1 MGISTIK
8 EVTSGGIMKRKA
20 EITRTTAETD
30 ISLSIDLDGTGAYS
44 VSGPAGF
51 LNHMLELFARHGMF
65 DLNVTAEGD
74 SHVDLHHTVEDIGI
88 CLGEA
93 VLKSLGD
100 KSGIA
105 RYGSS
110 RVPMDESLATAAVD
124 LSGRPY
130 LVYDVSYSSKK
141 VGEFDVELFEEFFRA
156 FANHARATVHIVL
169 EHGANTHHIAEAC
182 FKAFA
187 RALSTAVSLDP
198 RVSGVLSTK
207 GTLAE

>member
-1 MGISTIK
+1 MSRTT
-8 EVTSGGIMKRKA
+8 EL
-20 EITRTTAETD
+20 TRTTAETN
-30 ISLSIDLDGTGAYS
+30 IRLSIDLDGTGVYS
-44 VSGPAGF
+44 VAGPAGF

-65 DLNVTAEGD
+65 DLTVAADGD

-88 CLGEA
+88 CLGDA
-93 VLKSLGD
+93 VLEALGD
-100 KSGIA
+100 KAGIA
-105 RYGSS
+105 RYGSA
-110 RVPMDESLATAAVD
+110 RVPMDEALATAAVD

-130 LVYDVSYSSKK
+130 LVYDVTFSSKK

-169 EHGANTHHIAEAC
+169 EHGSNAHHIAEAC

-187 RALSTAVSLDP
+187 RALSAAVRLDS

-207 GTLAE
+207 GTLTE

>member
-1 MGISTIK
+1 MS
-8 EVTSGGIMKRKA
+8 RKA
-20 EITRTTAETD
+20 ELTRTTAETN
-30 ISLSIDLDGTGAYS
+30 IRLSIDLDGTGAYT
-44 VSGPAGF
+44 VTGPAGF

-65 DLNVTAEGD
+65 DVNITADGD
-74 SHVDLHHTVEDIGI
+74 NHVDLHHTVEDIGI

-93 VLKSLGD
+93 VLKALGD

-105 RYGSS
+105 RYGSAQ
-110 RVPMDESLATAAVD
+110 VPMDESLASAAVD
-124 LSGRPY
+124 LSGRPF
-130 LVYDVSYSSKK
+130 LVYDVTFSSKK

-169 EHGANTHHIAEAC
+169 EHGANAHHIAEAC

-187 RALSTAVSLDP
+187 RALSAAVRLDS

-207 GTLAE
+207 GTLTE